1 MPTLIRPVSELT
13 NHIYMP
19 VCKQLCHRILKA
31 LAYDDVIE
39 DRIYINAEWA
49 THSITFDK
57 NDNANLSQTRF
68 TAEVNLQLNP
78 MSQKWDTYTFHHTAA
93 YGFGKTLKDRIAP
106 IYWDKPNH
114 TRIIEMVSPI
124 TIELNCELY
133 LASSELAFQTP
144 QQIFNGYENGSVWHY
159 TDLFYDYPV
168 PKPFITILYGM
179 WKLDRAYGEPAKV
192 PFTEFIDRHS
202 NGTWT
207 IRKHRELEE
216 YEITIPC
223 YDIKTL
229 CTLEYSE
236 DKPQGVMEDK
246 LPVGWNIPFRY
257 TIQFG
262 VPTIDALVYPIVV
275 NNQLLPDRYIA
286 REQNARYNTLPE
298 YRHNPAYT
306 NYEKTMYDKPYF
318 AYTLPWY
325 DDWQI
330 PLSSKI
336 ASSGHVPLICMH
348 LLVDENEHLETK
360 INLLE
365 DFDKDLEFGTFMKAA
380 LKELKSNVCDINAP
394 LCVWLY
400 RDETELKQ
408 NADFSVSD
416 NLELRFIAAD
426 LSANYHLCITY
437 NKDIYNIRPKYY
449 SFLFENFTVLPD
461 SAKKS
466 IANRFLYE
474 DWRYYMTA
482 VDLVYRN
489 CTVTNSE
496 TYAADIL
503 SQVRNYYTKAVQ
515 WQQSNTTVIAFPY
528 YRIAVLED
536 GTVTFDDKAV
546 FKLTEVSEYIEDIN
560 YFTVD
565 SRSALLDQTP
575 TNITVRVQ
583 KDETGV
589 PQEIYY
595 PGMYA
600 DPATVEKQT
609 INISN
614 EVLPHA
620 NYTNARVTRYSII
633 SREARKS

>member
-1 MPTLIRPVSELT
+1 MPTLIRPISELT

-31 LAYDDVIE
+31 LAYDDVID

-179 WKLDRAYGEPAKV
+179 WKLDREYGEPAKV

-286 REQNARYNTLPE
+286 REQTARYNSLPE
-298 YRHNPAYT
+298 YRHNPAYS

-330 PLSSKI
+330 PLNAKI
-336 ASSGHVPLICMH
+336 ASSGHIPLICMH
-348 LLVDENEHLETK
+348 LLVDENEHLETT

-365 DFDKDLEFGTFMKAA
+365 DFDKNLEFGTFIKAA
-380 LKELKSNVCDINAP
+380 LKELKSNICDINAP

-400 RDETELKQ
+400 RDEIELKQ

-437 NKDIYNIRPKYY
+437 NKDVYNIRPRYY
-449 SFLFENFTVLPD
+449 SFLFENFAVLPD
-461 SAKKS
+461 NTKKS
-466 IANRFLYE
+466 IANRFLHK
-474 DWRYYMTA
+474 DWRYYMIA
-482 VDLVYRN
+482 VCLVYHD

-496 TYAADIL
+496 TCASNIL
-503 SQVRNYYTKAVQ
+503 PQVRKYYTKAVR
-515 WQQSNTTVIAFPY
+515 WQQHNTASIAFPY
-528 YRIAVLED
+528 YRIVILED
-536 GTVTFDDKAV
+536 GTVMFDDTAV
-546 FKLTEVSEYIEDIN
+546 FKLTEVFEYIEDIY
-560 YFTVD
+560 YFTVN
-565 SRSALLDQTP
+565 SQSILLDQTP
-575 TNITVRVQ
+575 TNVTVHVQ

-595 PGMYA
+595 PGVYA
-600 DPATVEKQT
+600 DPASAKKQT
-609 INISN
+609 VNISN
-614 EVLPHA
+614 EVLPHV

>member
-1 MPTLIRPVSELT
+1 M
-13 NHIYMP
+13 
-19 VCKQLCHRILKA
+19 
-31 LAYDDVIE
+31 
-39 DRIYINAEWA
+39 
-49 THSITFDK
+49 
-57 NDNANLSQTRF
+57 
-68 TAEVNLQLNP
+68 
-78 MSQKWDTYTFHHTAA
+78 
-93 YGFGKTLKDRIAP
+93 
-106 IYWDKPNH
+106 
-114 TRIIEMVSPI
+114 
-124 TIELNCELY
+124 
-133 LASSELAFQTP
+133 
-144 QQIFNGYENGSVWHY
+144 
-159 TDLFYDYPV
+159 
-168 PKPFITILYGM
+168 
-179 WKLDRAYGEPAKV
+179 
-192 PFTEFIDRHS
+192 
-202 NGTWT
+202 
-207 IRKHRELEE
+207 
-216 YEITIPC
+216 
-223 YDIKTL
+223 
-229 CTLEYSE
+229 
-236 DKPQGVMEDK
+236 
-246 LPVGWNIPFRY
+246 
-257 TIQFG
+257 
-262 VPTIDALVYPIVV
+262 
-275 NNQLLPDRYIA
+275 
-286 REQNARYNTLPE
+286 
-298 YRHNPAYT
+298 
-306 NYEKTMYDKPYF
+306 
-318 AYTLPWY
+318 
-325 DDWQI
+325 
-330 PLSSKI
+330 
-336 ASSGHVPLICMH
+336 
-348 LLVDENEHLETK
+348 ETK

-466 IANRFLYE
+466 IVNRFLYE

-496 TYAADIL
+496 TYASDIL
-503 SQVRNYYTKAVQ
+503 PQVRNYYTKAVQ
-515 WQQSNTTVIAFPY
+515 WQQSNTTVVAFPY

-546 FKLTEVSEYIEDIN
+546 FKLTEVSEYIEDIY

-565 SRSALLDQTP
+565 SRSVLLDQTP